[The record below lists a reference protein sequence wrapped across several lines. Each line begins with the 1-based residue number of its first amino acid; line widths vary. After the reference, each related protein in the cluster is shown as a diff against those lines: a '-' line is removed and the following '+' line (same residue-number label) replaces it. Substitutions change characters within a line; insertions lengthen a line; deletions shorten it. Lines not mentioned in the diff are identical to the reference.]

1 MYDREVS
8 EADTQA
14 MACHD
19 QLLEWLLAAGYIPD
33 RLGIQSMN
41 SLPPAQDDYAQF
53 MRNLKQNLDPKNIL
67 APGRY
72 DRF

>member
-1 MYDREVS
+1 
-8 EADTQA
+8 DTQA
-14 MACHD
+14 MDCHD

-41 SLPPAQDDYAQF
+41 SLPPTQDDYAQF
-53 MRNLKQNLDPKNIL
+53 MSSLKQNLDPENIL

-72 DRF
+72 DCF